1 MRDLTLLYLIEA
13 CTLHDL
19 HCQSLSTPPET
30 YKFGKNRRI
39 DFMLGSRGV
48 MKCVRRADYLAY
60 DNGVLS
66 KHCGLLVDFDF
77 RALRGSISPLAPVA
91 AHGIRSEDQ
100 PSVDRYTSAF
110 TAYCADAHNLWAR
123 VSELALNAPFLPAQH
138 LQDCY
143 NVIDRD
149 VTRGMLHAKKQA
161 KRPSGKY
168 AWSPKLR
175 EAGLVAR

>member
-1 MRDLTLLYLIEA
+1 MDLTVAVNQLQQDGFEVLLSLDANETNGEDKIEGIASLIKA

-19 HCQSLSTPPET
+19 HCQSSSPPPET

-48 MKCVRRADYLAY
+48 MESVRRAGYLAY
-60 DNGVLS
+60 DNGVRS
-66 KHCGLLVDFDF
+66 KHRGLFVDFDF
-77 RALRGSISPLAPVA
+77 QELLGSISPIAPVA
-91 AHGIRSEDQ
+91 AREIRSEDQ

-110 TAYCADAHNLWAR
+110 TEYADAHNLWAR

-143 NVIDRD
+143 NAIDRD
-149 VTRGMLHAKKQA
+149 VT
-161 KRPSGKY
+161 
-168 AWSPKLR
+168 
-175 EAGLVAR
+175 